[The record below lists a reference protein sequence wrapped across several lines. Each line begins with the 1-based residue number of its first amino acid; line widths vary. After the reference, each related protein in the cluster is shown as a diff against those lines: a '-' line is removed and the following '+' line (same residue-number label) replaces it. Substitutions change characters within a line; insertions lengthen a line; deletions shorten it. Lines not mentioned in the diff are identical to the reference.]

1 MQMDIK
7 SLKSAV
13 SNRLIELRQS
23 LHYSTQKMGEY
34 FKVSATTYH
43 RYEQGKMLP
52 GFTALYSAA
61 EKLGISL
68 DWLVCS
74 KGPVYYKEI
83 VKKNQVE
90 EKKETPQ
97 DFLTG
102 SSGEEIKDLLEHMNR
117 IPLLRHEVLVY
128 FYKFKAEHKDMVVEG
143 MAEQG

>member
-1 MQMDIK
+1 MDIK

-13 SNRLIELRQS
+13 STRLIELRQS
-23 LHYSTQKMGEY
+23 LHYSTRKMGEY
-34 FKVSATTYH
+34 FNVSETTYH

-52 GFTALYSAA
+52 GFPGLYSAA

-74 KGPVYYKEI
+74 KGSVYYKDIE
-83 VKKNQVE
+83 KKDQVE
-90 EKKETPQ
+90 VKKETLQ
-97 DFLTG
+97 DFLPG
-102 SSGEEIKDLLEHMNR
+102 ASQEEIKDLLEHMNR

-128 FYKFKAEHKDMVVEG
+128 FYKFKAEHKDIVNEG

>member
-1 MQMDIK
+1 MDIK
-7 SLKSAV
+7 SLKSTV
-13 SNRLIELRQS
+13 SRRLIELRQS
-23 LHYSTQKMGEY
+23 LNYSTRKMGEY

-52 GFTALYSAA
+52 GFRSLYSAA

-83 VKKNQVE
+83 EEKDQVE
-90 EKKETPQ
+90 EMEKKEPPQ
-97 DFLTG
+97 DFLPG
-102 SSGEEIKDLLEHMNR
+102 SSQEEIKDLLEHMNR

-128 FYKFKAEHKDMVVEG
+128 FYKFKAEHKDLVDE
-143 MAEQG
+143 

>member
-23 LHYSTQKMGEY
+23 LHFSTKKMAEY
-34 FKVSATTYH
+34 FMVSATTYH

-61 EKLGISL
+61 KKLGISL

-83 VKKNQVE
+83 EKKDQVE
-90 EKKETPQ
+90 EKKEIHK
-97 DFLTG
+97 DLLTG

-128 FYKFKAEHKDMVVEG
+128 FYKFKTEHKDMVVEG